1 MQLTLENAEHRYVL
15 RGANGSV
22 AIVNE
27 LRLTRSFVVSPDALI
42 EEWPAT
48 DAGTLTPELLQPLL
62 ALSPD
67 VVLIGS
73 GARQAFAPAATQ
85 AACLQTG
92 VGFEVMSNEAA
103 ARTFAVLAG
112 EGRRVVA
119 GFVLDGP
126 PSGPSTSGAA
136 GESRR

>member
-22 AIVNE
+22 AIVND
-27 LRLTRSFVVSPDALI
+27 LRLTRSFALSTDQLV
-42 EEWPAT
+42 EHWPVPSV
-48 DAGTLTPELLQPLL
+48 DQLTAELLQPLL
-62 ALSPD
+62 ALAPD
-67 VVLIGS
+67 VLVIGS
-73 GARQAFAPAATQ
+73 GERQAFAPAATQ
-85 AACLQTG
+85 AACLQAG

-119 GFVLDGP
+119 GFILG
-126 PSGPSTSGAA
+126 
-136 GESRR
+136 

>member
-22 AIVNE
+22 AIVND
-27 LRLTRSFVVSPDALI
+27 LRLTCSFIVSTEALVDD
-42 EEWPAT
+42 WPVSAV
-48 DAGTLTPELLQPLL
+48 GELTPELLQPLL

-67 VVLIGS
+67 VVVIGS
-73 GARQAFAPAATQ
+73 GERQAFAPAATQ
-85 AACLQTG
+85 AACLQAG

-112 EGRRVVA
+112 EGRRVAA
-119 GFVLDGP
+119 GFILG
-126 PSGPSTSGAA
+126 
-136 GESRR
+136 

>member
-1 MQLTLENAEHRYVL
+1 MQLTLENPDHRYVL

-27 LRLTRSFVVSPDALI
+27 LRLTRSFVISTEALV
-42 EEWPAT
+42 EEWPIDDIAM
-48 DAGTLTPELLQPLL
+48 LTPDLLQPLL

-73 GARQAFAPAATQ
+73 GERQAFAPAATQ
-85 AACLQTG
+85 AACLQAG

-112 EGRRVVA
+112 EGRREAA
-119 GFVLDGP
+119 GFILG
-126 PSGPSTSGAA
+126 
-136 GESRR
+136 